1 VGKAMSFL
9 HIFTTHDWEWFLYTT
24 YGDDWGMVNM
34 TLFNPH
40 DTSMI
45 FPASK
50 ASATAGSEI
59 SQPAVFDYR
68 RVGDGRSV
76 FFLAFDVV
84 TIGNRRY
91 CSWRRKHL

>member
-1 VGKAMSFL
+1 MGKAMSFL

-76 FFLAFDVV
+76 FFWL
-84 TIGNRRY
+84 
-91 CSWRRKHL
+91 LML